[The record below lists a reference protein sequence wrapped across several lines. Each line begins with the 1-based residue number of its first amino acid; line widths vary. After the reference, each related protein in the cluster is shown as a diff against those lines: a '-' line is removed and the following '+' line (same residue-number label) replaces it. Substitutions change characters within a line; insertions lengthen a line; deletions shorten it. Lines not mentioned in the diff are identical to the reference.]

1 MDIEPT
7 ESETPMPRDVW
18 SAPKLIELEKLA
30 QTSKLSYNTEG
41 GFASGA
47 S

>member
-1 MDIEPT
+1 MDIELI
-7 ESETPMPRDVW
+7 EREETAPRETW
-18 SAPKLIELEKLA
+18 SAPKLIELEKLS

-41 GFASGA
+41 GFASGL